1 MTTICG
7 VAAATFKDP
16 TPENVRAKK
25 LTFVCDLCVS
35 VMVFQL
41 FFFSF
46 GTPELFER
54 NMKRAFTVRRCRFS
68 CCRHRCF

>member
-41 FFFSF
+41 FFFFISRF
-46 GTPELFER
+46 WGKEER
-54 NMKRAFTVRRCRFS
+54 VFS
-68 CCRHRCF
+68 PFQ